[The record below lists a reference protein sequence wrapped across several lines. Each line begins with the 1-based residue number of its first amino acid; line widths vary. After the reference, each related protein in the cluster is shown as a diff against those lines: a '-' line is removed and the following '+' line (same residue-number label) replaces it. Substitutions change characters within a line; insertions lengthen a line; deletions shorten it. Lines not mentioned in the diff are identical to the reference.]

1 MGIDVLL
8 KREDG
13 EVIDAVHD
21 NRMTLS
27 LATAG
32 PLTGTRLLRYLVPWG
47 DAIFN
52 QAQAGDLRDDIR
64 QILRS
69 HSGTPL
75 AEVLASIEPLVER
88 LSSETHVYLWFV
100 GD

>member
-1 MGIDVLL
+1 MGIDVRL

-13 EVIDAVHD
+13 EVIGEVDD
-21 NRMTLS
+21 FRTTLS
-27 LATAG
+27 RATSG
-32 PLTGTRLLRYLVPWG
+32 PLTSTRLLRYLVPWG

-52 QAQAGDLRDDIR
+52 QAQAGDLIDDIH

-69 HSGTPL
+69 HPGTPL
-75 AEVLASIEPLVER
+75 AELLASVEPLVQR
-88 LSSETHVYLWFV
+88 LSNETHAYLWFV